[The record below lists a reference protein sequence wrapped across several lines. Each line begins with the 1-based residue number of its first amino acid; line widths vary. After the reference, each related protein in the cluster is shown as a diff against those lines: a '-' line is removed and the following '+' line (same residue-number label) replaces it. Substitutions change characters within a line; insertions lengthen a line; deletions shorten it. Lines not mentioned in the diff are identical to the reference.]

1 MSGSFLMC
9 QCATGAGDGS
19 SIALLEG
26 RLTWLV
32 HIVGAIIRGRLSS
45 SSAESQVHHLSKLCH
60 F

>member
-1 MSGSFLMC
+1 M
-9 QCATGAGDGS
+9 

-45 SSAESQVHHLSKLCH
+45 SSAESQVCAHAYPSMV
-60 F
+60 